1 MNSDVA
7 LFWLQEGIRISL
19 LVSAP
24 MLAVALAVG
33 LLTSLFQA
41 VTSIQEMTLSSIPK
55 ILAVAAVLIL
65 LGPWMLQHLTDFTA
79 GVFTFL
85 PNVSR

>member
-7 LFWLQEGIRISL
+7 LFWLQEGTRITL
-19 LVSAP
+19 LVAAP

-33 LLTSLFQA
+33 LMTSLFQA

-55 ILAVAAVLIL
+55 ILAVAAVLLL
-65 LGPWMLQHLTDFTA
+65 LGPWMLQHLVDFTTS
-79 GVFTFL
+79 VFAYI
-85 PNVSR
+85 PEVSW